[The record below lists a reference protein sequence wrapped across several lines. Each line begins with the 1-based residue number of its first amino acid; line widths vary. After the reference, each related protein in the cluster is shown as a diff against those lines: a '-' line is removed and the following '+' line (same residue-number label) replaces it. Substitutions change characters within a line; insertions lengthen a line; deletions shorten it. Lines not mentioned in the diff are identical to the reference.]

1 MRQYFDKIKSLETE
15 PEQRTMVLDKQAAG
29 RFIKHGLVCD
39 PIPAPLLGHHLSL
52 QAGNEKFDLQ
62 REEQMAKEKAR
73 GQLKASLLA
82 QKASTTPEASS
93 KVASSDSEDSD
104 ANPNTGPASGVKET
118 EASQNMETSEKDAG
132 RTRRHK
138 NGKTK
143 SGTKDGKHKKGRSKE
158 ERRERRNERRKKKD
172 ESRKARKET

>member
-1 MRQYFDKIKSLETE
+1 MRQYFDKIKSLETD

-39 PIPAPLLGHHLSL
+39 SNPAPLLGHRLLL

-73 GQLKASLLA
+73 AQLKASLLA
-82 QKASTTPEASS
+82 KKAGATPEASS

-104 ANPNTGPASGVKET
+104 ANPNTGPASGVEET
-118 EASQNMETSEKDAG
+118 DASQSMKTSDKDAG
-132 RTRRHK
+132 RARKHK
-138 NGKTK
+138 NSKTK
-143 SGTKDGKHKKGRSKE
+143 SGAKDGKHKKGRSKE